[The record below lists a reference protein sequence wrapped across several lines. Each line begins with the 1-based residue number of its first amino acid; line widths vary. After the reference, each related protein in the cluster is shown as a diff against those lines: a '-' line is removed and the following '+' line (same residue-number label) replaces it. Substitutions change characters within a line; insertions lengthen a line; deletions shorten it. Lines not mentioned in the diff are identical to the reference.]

1 MSGIYFTNEVSV
13 IFKKKKYFQRKILDH
28 FQKQMIRKCE
38 IILKVVQIIFPH
50 FYKRSTV
57 LQAK

>member
-1 MSGIYFTNEVSV
+1 MPGIYFSDEVSV

-28 FQKQMIRKCE
+28 FKKQMIRKCE

-50 FYKRSTV
+50 FYKSTV
-57 LQAK
+57 L

>member
-1 MSGIYFTNEVSV
+1 MPDIYFSDEVSV
-13 IFKKKKYFQRKILDH
+13 IFKKKKYFQRKVLGH

-38 IILKVVQIIFPH
+38 IILKVVQIICPH

-57 LQAK
+57 L